1 MLEPFF
7 NLGMLMFMSHAL
19 VTTAQDGYELLDS
32 GEGRK
37 LERFGPVVLD
47 RPDPQIVWKKE
58 NREIWNKASARFEKE
73 WHGRK
78 NIPVDWE
85 GNIGGL
91 TLRLKLAAFK
101 HVGVFPEQCV
111 NWEYI
116 RSRIE
121 RVKRPV
127 SVLNIFGYT
136 GGATIAALQAGA
148 SVVHVDSSKT
158 SIGFA
163 MENAELS
170 KVPVKK
176 VRWIL
181 EDALSFLKREVRRGN
196 TYDVIIMDPPASGR
210 GAKGEVWKIEDNLS
224 ELVELTEKLLSKN
237 PLFVLLNGYAAGYS
251 HVSYAQ
257 LLESVIGSKH
267 KDFSIFSGELFIKES
282 YTERLLPAG
291 IYARIDL

>member
-1 MLEPFF
+1 MLT
-7 NLGMLMFMSHAL
+7 FMSHSL
-19 VTTAQDGYELLDS
+19 VTKTQDGYELLDS

-37 LERFGPVVLD
+37 LERFGTIVLD
-47 RPDPQIVWKKE
+47 RPDPQIIWNKG
-58 NREIWNKASARFEKE
+58 NRELWNKASARFEKE

-78 NIPVDWE
+78 NVPSEWQGVISGV
-85 GNIGGL
+85 

-101 HVGVFPEQCV
+101 HVGVFPEQCS

-116 RSRIE
+116 RTKIE
-121 RVKRPV
+121 SSKRPI

-158 SIGFA
+158 TIGWA
-163 MENAELS
+163 KQNAELS
-170 KVPVKK
+170 NVSEKEI
-176 VRWIL
+176 RWIL
-181 EDALSFLKREVRRGN
+181 EDALSFIKREVRRGN

-210 GAKGEVWKIEDNLS
+210 GSKGEVWKIEDNLS
-224 ELVELTEKLLSKN
+224 QLVELAEKLLSKE

-257 LLESVIGSKH
+257 LLESIISPKH
-267 KDFSIFSGELFIKES
+267 PNSSIVSGELFIKEGYS
-282 YTERLLPAG
+282 DRLLPAG
-291 IYARIDL
+291 IYARVDL